1 MYRLHYSLSRMG
13 GRPACGN
20 RRGTHSTDDASKVEC
35 TRCLKMMARWAEMK
49 QAKAIKAFGRAMA
62 GVS

>member
-1 MYRLHYSLSRMG
+1 MG